1 MGKKAKRSDFNKIV
15 KDKKLPIL
23 TLDSRW
29 HELFAEDQKTSS
41 MKELEQKVNNLLKKQ
56 GKLVNDIKD
65 MKTLKN
71 NLLKDIM
78 ANMDI
83 SSDMTG
89 KAKEK
94 KLDKNKQFINE
105 LNQKIDTAMDEL
117 SDIPYKIKEVNEE
130 LMAESINIFY
140 DKLEYNKEELK
151 KVADWIAEI
160 REELKRKI
168 LIKQDLEM
176 KNSMIYSYMH
186 DILGAE
192 LMELFDKENIQSNKP
207 SI

>member
-1 MGKKAKRSDFNKIV
+1 M
-15 KDKKLPIL
+15 KDLELKL
-23 TLDSRW
+23 
-29 HELFAEDQKTSS
+29 
-41 MKELEQKVNNLLKKQ
+41 NNLLKKQ

-71 NLLKDIM
+71 NLLKEIM
-78 ANMDI
+78 ANMEI
-83 SSDMTG
+83 SSDVAS

-105 LNQKIDTAMDEL
+105 LNDKIDASMDEL
-117 SDIPYKIKEVNEE
+117 SEIPYKIKEVNEA
-130 LMAESINIFY
+130 LMAASVDIFY
-140 DKLEYNKEELK
+140 DRLESNKEELQN
-151 KVADWIAEI
+151 VADWIAEI

-168 LIKQDLEM
+168 LIKQDLES

-192 LMELFDKENIQSNKP
+192 LMELFDKENNKNQ
-207 SI
+207 

>member
-1 MGKKAKRSDFNKIV
+1 MGKKTKRIDFNKIV
-15 KDKKLPIL
+15 KDRKLPIL
-23 TLDSRW
+23 ILDNRW
-29 HELFAEDQKTSS
+29 HELFYETQKTSI
-41 MKELEQKVNNLLKKQ
+41 MKDLELKLNNLLKKQ

-71 NLLKDIM
+71 NLLKEIM
-78 ANMDI
+78 ANMEI
-83 SSDMTG
+83 SSDVAS

-105 LNQKIDTAMDEL
+105 LNDKIDASMDEM
-117 SDIPYKIKEVNEE
+117 SEIPYKIKEVNEA
-130 LMAESINIFY
+130 LMAASVDIFY
-140 DKLEYNKEELK
+140 DRLESNKEELQN
-151 KVADWIAEI
+151 VADWIAEI

-168 LIKQDLEM
+168 LIKQDLES

-192 LMELFDKENIQSNKP
+192 LMELFDKENNKNQ
-207 SI
+207 